1 MPFGEKAHTGE
12 NIKEKLKAIFD
23 EWQIKDK
30 IVAIAIDNAAN
41 QVLSIKLLGYKFVR
55 CCAHTIQLAIKDGL
69 NECQRVQ
76 DVLKKFERIVK
87 KFKKSAPCL
96 KMLHSVQKSMNE
108 PPYSLLQNVKTRW
121 NSNFYMVERL
131 VQIKSSVILTLSRIF
146 EANIADDLPSITN
159 EDWLIAEDLLDL

>member
-1 MPFGEKAHTGE
+1 
-12 NIKEKLKAIFD
+12 
-23 EWQIKDK
+23 
-30 IVAIAIDNAAN
+30 
-41 QVLSIKLLGYKFVR
+41 
-55 CCAHTIQLAIKDGL
+55 
-69 NECQRVQ
+69 
-76 DVLKKFERIVK
+76 
-87 KFKKSAPCL
+87 
-96 KMLHSVQKSMNE
+96 MLHSVQKSMNE